1 MKKDNYLQTDDDKTV
16 DYNNDTKLDDLST
29 VQYNSDADVNITK
42 PMTIKPKTSITQQQ
56 AKKIIKKYKSLIR
69 KGHPITYIKNNKKSK
84 GSDVI
89 LIKKVPLRPR
99 DRLARA
105 IKQQKEK
112 EEVKFI
118 KQILLHPRERLKRA
132 TKKLQHP
139 RDKMK
144 NREQQIARENISALM
159 NGKFSFDPKK
169 ILNKTLLFDPS
180 KIDEKNNNGYDN
192 TCSAYRQ

>member
-89 LIKKVPLRPR
+89 FIKKVPLRPR

-105 IKQQKEK
+105 IKQ
-112 EEVKFI
+112 
-118 KQILLHPRERLKRA
+118 
-132 TKKLQHP
+132 
-139 RDKMK
+139 
-144 NREQQIARENISALM
+144 
-159 NGKFSFDPKK
+159 
-169 ILNKTLLFDPS
+169 
-180 KIDEKNNNGYDN
+180 
-192 TCSAYRQ
+192 